1 MTPERLWEAFCDHN
15 LDLDPYNLTYT
26 AWQFIDGK
34 KGCDRLASL
43 VRAGIKTATSSL
55 VKIFELDG
63 EELPKEGDYSVI
75 MDSEEDALFIIKNKA
90 VTVNK
95 FRDVDESIAF
105 KEGEGD
111 QTLEYWRRVH
121 EKYFKEQCE
130 EYGIE
135 FSEDMEVLTEE
146 FELIFQ

>member
-26 AWQFIDGK
+26 AWQFLDGK

-63 EELPKEGDYSVI
+63 EELPKEG
-75 MDSEEDALFIIKNKA
+75 
-90 VTVNK
+90 
-95 FRDVDESIAF
+95 
-105 KEGEGD
+105 EGD

-135 FSEDMEVLTEE
+135 FSEDMEILTEE